1 MDLAGYFKY
10 WQISS
15 FELIAVFSK
24 EITIYQCGLCCAE
37 FSSKP
42 QLQEHVTEAHDEEE
56 NQNTKHGKFTTAFVS
71 LMD

>member
-1 MDLAGYFKY
+1 MNIYKY
-10 WQISS
+10 QVKR

-42 QLQEHVTEAHDEEE
+42 QLQEHVSEAHDDEE
-56 NQNTKHGKFTTAFVS
+56 NQNTTQGKFIMASVPVI
-71 LMD
+71 D